1 VGRLIAL
8 VALVAASG
16 LFGYYRRWLEAQRRR
31 ASETSVVVTTAMG
44 PVEYDLRGQGPT
56 VLHFHGGNVVHN
68 GWFFL
73 AHLTAGYRLLTPDR
87 PGYLGTPLADHGAPE
102 AQADVAAALL
112 NTLGIDRVAVVGL
125 SAGGPAALRFA
136 LRHERRTQALIL
148 LSAISRRT
156 QLSEDQ
162 LNSTLGRLVMTRQG
176 QDPAYFL
183 INQAMKRM
191 PKLAMQDYVRTETT
205 YDKATGKRFIDQIL
219 ADAAQR
225 RQVMA
230 MADAM
235 VPALPRFDGVSND
248 LAVQQQL
255 DELPL
260 GQITVPTLVVG
271 SRHDGDIGYVNSTHA
286 AGAIPNAE
294 LVTVDQFGHLIWWGD
309 PAVTAAFQRRI
320 EAFLD
325 EHVAR
330 PQPPGS
336 VVRRVE

>member
-1 VGRLIAL
+1 MRWLLGVVAVVPAGFIA
-8 VALVAASG
+8 
-16 LFGYYRRWLEAQRRR
+16 YRRWLKAQRQR
-31 ASETSVVVTTAMG
+31 ASATSVVVTTALG

-56 VLHFHGGNVVHN
+56 VLHFHGGNVGHN

-73 AHLTAGYRLLTPDR
+73 EHLVSAGYRVLTPDR
-87 PGYLGTPLADHGAPE
+87 PGYLGTPLDDHGSPH

-112 NTLGIDRVAVVGL
+112 DALAIDRVAVVGL
-125 SAGGPAALRFA
+125 SAGGPAAIHFA
-136 LRHERRTQALIL
+136 LRHERRTAALVL

-156 QLSEDQ
+156 ELSEEQ
-162 LNSTLGRLVMTRQG
+162 LNSALGRLVMTPRY

-191 PKLAMQDYVRTETT
+191 PRLAMRDYVRTETT
-205 YDKATGKRFIDQIL
+205 YDAVTGRRLIGQIL
-219 ADAAQR
+219 ADPAQR

-235 VPALPRFDGVSND
+235 VPALPRFDGVAND
-248 LAVQQQL
+248 LAVQQEL

-260 GQITVPTLVVG
+260 ARIAVPTLVVG

-286 AGAIPNAE
+286 AEGIPGSE

-309 PAVTAAFQRRI
+309 PAVTATFQHRI
-320 EAFLD
+320 EGFLGD
-325 EHVAR
+325 HMSR
-330 PQPPGS
+330 SNGS
-336 VVRRVE
+336 R